1 MRICVISYLHYIYIC
16 ITYKRTLPLPPLH
29 IHYLHP
35 LDIIYAPYFSNVSSK
50 LKIYI
55 CIYIRIFFYI
65 DNKCSC
71 CHHQMLGTIKMIIYA
86 YLRNVIFTLCIYMYI
101 MHNIQTDTP
110 FTSSPNPLPSSS
122 GHHTCTISFKDFFQT
137 QSLFISNLCNAKS
150 IDIFCI

>member
-1 MRICVISYLHYIYIC
+1 MYNIQTNTSFTSSPH
-16 ITYKRTLPLPPLH
+16 PLPSSSRHH
-29 IHYLHP
+29 ICT
-35 LDIIYAPYFSNVSSK
+35 IFFKCFFQTQN
-50 LKIYI
+50 IYI

-150 IDIFCI
+150 IDIFFI